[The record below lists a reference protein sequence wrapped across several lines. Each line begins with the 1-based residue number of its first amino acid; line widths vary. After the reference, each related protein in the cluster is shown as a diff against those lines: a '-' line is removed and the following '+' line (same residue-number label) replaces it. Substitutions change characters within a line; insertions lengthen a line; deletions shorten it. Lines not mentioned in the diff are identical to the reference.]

1 MIAFL
6 ARSFPRRP
14 GGRRAAVGPS
24 SRVAAWAA
32 LPIKSVVNAVERAV
46 PAPQIETIIKR
57 RRWFWLSP
65 WLVAW
70 PPLLVPQSEVRRLAN
85 QSANQPTTSAR
96 EITSGIRRRQVIPI
110 LSRIFRRDPLARDLP
125 RLHSGLG
132 EPAAGASPRQEA
144 GGFATGTF
152 FSPGPPPQLTG
163 GIENALYG
171 SWGNLPFR
179 QPPAV

>member
-1 MIAFL
+1 MSEMTAIGSEISLKDEDDRVFGAQLPAASRGTARGGWTFL
-6 ARSFPRRP
+6 AC
-14 GGRRAAVGPS
+14 GGLGGTAY
-24 SRVAAWAA
+24 AA

-132 EPAAGASPRQEA
+132 EPAAGASPREEA
-144 GGFATGTF
+144 GGQPAHF
-152 FSPGPPPQLTG
+152 FHQGR
-163 GIENALYG
+163 
-171 SWGNLPFR
+171 LPN
-179 QPPAV
+179 